1 MFANSNQKE
10 NINYKADGDTRLENY
25 VFLHTQTD

>member
-1 MFANSNQKE
+1 MFANSNQEK
-10 NINYKADGDTRLENY
+10 NTKYKPDGDTRLENY